1 MYIAH
6 YGYTQIKGEKKP
18 LEEIRLISFD
28 RSRHQDPRRW
38 LLLLVLHLPNQSPC
52 LERLSLIFVRNHHL
66 HLDHQ
71 AYINSSS
78 RQSILHLCIFPAL
91 ENINFKTK
99 VWGNDWDL
107 DWVI

>member
-38 LLLLVLHLPNQSPC
+38 LLFLVLHLPNLGQSPC
-52 LERLSLIFVRNHHL
+52 LERLSLIFVRNH
-66 HLDHQ
+66 
-71 AYINSSS
+71 
-78 RQSILHLCIFPAL
+78 PP
-91 ENINFKTK
+91 
-99 VWGNDWDL
+99 
-107 DWVI
+107 